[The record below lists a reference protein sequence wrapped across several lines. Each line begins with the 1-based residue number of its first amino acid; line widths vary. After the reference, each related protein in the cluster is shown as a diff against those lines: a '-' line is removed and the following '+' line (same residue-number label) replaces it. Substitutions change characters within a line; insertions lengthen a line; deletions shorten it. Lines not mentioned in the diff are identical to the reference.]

1 VLKMYF
7 YYKNLIKQLSLA
19 EPLKPVYMPV
29 FLTHKERKK
38 LRRQNRREAWKEE
51 QEKIRL
57 GLEPPPEPKL
67 RISNLMRVLGTEAV
81 QDPTKIE
88 AHVRQQMAKRLKAHE
103 DANAA
108 RRLTADQRRE
118 KKARKIREDTSLGVC
133 VAVFRYV
140 IIEKDYRCFET
151 ILNIFKKQFDIFIT
165 RVQF

>member
-1 VLKMYF
+1 
-7 YYKNLIKQLSLA
+7 
-19 EPLKPVYMPV
+19 MPV
-29 FLTHKERKK
+29 FLTKKERKK

-118 KKARKIREDTSLGVC
+118 KKARKLKEDTSLGVH
-133 VAVFRYV
+133 VAVYRYV
-140 IIEKDYRCFET
+140 
-151 ILNIFKKQFDIFIT
+151 
-165 RVQF
+165 

>member
-1 VLKMYF
+1 MCVCVYLY
-7 YYKNLIKQLSLA
+7 IKLNIFILFSVIILYTA
-19 EPLKPVYMPV
+19 DPLKPIYMPV
-29 FLTHKERKK
+29 FLTKKERKK
-38 LRRQNRREAWKEE
+38 LRRQNRRETWKEE

-57 GLEPPPEPKL
+57 GLEAPPEPKL

-118 KKARKIREDTSLGVC
+118 KKARKLKEDTSLGVY
-133 VAVFRYV
+133 VAV
-140 IIEKDYRCFET
+140 YR
-151 ILNIFKKQFDIFIT
+151 
-165 RVQF
+165 

>member
-1 VLKMYF
+1 MHSFTYF
-7 YYKNLIKQLSLA
+7 IHKLIA
-19 EPLKPVYMPV
+19 CIPADPLKPIYMPV
-29 FLTHKERKK
+29 FLTKKERKK

-118 KKARKIREDTSLGVC
+118 KKARKLKEDTSLGVH
-133 VAVFRYV
+133 VAVYRYGPYFHSNFLIFLV
-140 IIEKDYRCFET
+140 IT
-151 ILNIFKKQFDIFIT
+151 I
-165 RVQF
+165 